1 MLSKFS
7 VRKPFTVLVAVVIVI
22 VFGVISFTKMTPDLF
37 PNINTPYVIVMT
49 TYPGASPEEAEVEI
63 TEPMEQQLATLA
75 NIKNVTSVSA
85 SNYSMIQMEF
95 SDDVNMDAISVDI
108 RDKISQIEGNL
119 PETAGTPVVMK
130 ISTDMMPV
138 VTAAVGMKG
147 KPAGEVSRFVK
158 EELQSSLSG
167 VEGVASVSTMGM
179 VSDNI
184 QIVLSQEKIDEINQK
199 ISAAIS
205 SSLGE
210 AESQITSGMGAAASG
225 KQQIRDGKEAIA
237 EGQRQAAEQLAA
249 MKKQLT
255 DSRQQLTDLKK
266 QGPALKLLL
275 KEYDN
280 AVASGNQTLIQM
292 IEQQIEMTGMTVD
305 TLRKAVAQLDTID
318 EQIAAVDAALKNLEV
333 EGAAASFTLG
343 NRYADLAAAE
353 STIDATVNQ
362 LQSALSQVQSSQE
375 AALASAD
382 MTGVLTMSNISA
394 ILSAQNFSMPAG
406 YITDG
411 QAKILVSVGNKIKD
425 KDELESL
432 ILIDMGI
439 DGVEPVRLS
448 DIGTVTYANQA
459 EDTYA
464 KINGQNG
471 VLLSFTKQSSY
482 ATAVVADNIS
492 AKFAQLESEY
502 DDLEFTMLSDQGEYI
517 HLVINSVLQNL
528 LMGAVLAILI
538 LLFFLRDIRPTIIT
552 AVSIPISVIFAVVLM
567 YFSGVTLNMISLSG
581 LAIGV
586 GMLVDN
592 SIVVVENTYR
602 LRALGYSRV
611 QSAVSGAVQVAGAIT
626 SSTLTTICVFVPII
640 FVDGMTKDIFMDLAL
655 TVAYSLIASLIVAL
669 TLVPAMAKGLLAKDT
684 KKSILSQEGKTI
696 KSYKKLAAWSLGHKK
711 TLIIASVAILAVSAA
726 LAFSRGFSYM
736 PSMSTPQISAV
747 IQMPDESTLEET
759 SEATDAV
766 SEEIRKIDGV
776 RTVGAMLSSDTL
788 GMFGMSAGQQDV
800 TSTMLYI
807 ILDEDK
813 ADNGKLINKKLEKL
827 AKKYDC
833 EITTSSGMDMSSMMG
848 GSGVAVNLY
857 SDDLDQLRSTGAAIE
872 KELRGMKQLEE
883 VSDVNEDSTE
893 ELKVVVNKNLAIKE
907 GLTTAQ
913 VYQQIASKLTEES
926 SATTLNDENGTVDV
940 VVENSTAGKF
950 TKDDLLN
957 MKLTA
962 DKSDGTKSEVTLS
975 TIATV
980 ENGASLDAINHDNQN
995 RTLSVSAAVKD
1006 GYNVTHANNA
1016 VKNMIEKKDLVPDG
1030 VKISYGGETQEIMD
1044 AMRQMVLMLIV
1055 GLILVYLIMVA
1066 QFQSLRSPF
1075 IVLFTIPLAFTGG
1088 MLALLICG
1096 QDVSVVSMMGFVM
1109 LMGVV
1114 VNNAIV
1120 LVDCINR
1127 FRLEGMEMDEAIIN
1141 AGAVRMRPVL
1151 MTAVTTILGLLPLA
1165 IGIGTGSEMVQP
1177 VAIVCIGGL
1186 VYATLMT
1193 LVIIPVMYRIFAKK
1207 HMENVKEEELEVL
1220 NV

>member
-199 ISAAIS
+199 ISAAIG

-492 AKFAQLESEY
+492 AKFAQLESE
-502 DDLEFTMLSDQGEYI
+502 
-517 HLVINSVLQNL
+517 
-528 LMGAVLAILI
+528 
-538 LLFFLRDIRPTIIT
+538 
-552 AVSIPISVIFAVVLM
+552 
-567 YFSGVTLNMISLSG
+567 
-581 LAIGV
+581 
-586 GMLVDN
+586 
-592 SIVVVENTYR
+592 
-602 LRALGYSRV
+602 
-611 QSAVSGAVQVAGAIT
+611 
-626 SSTLTTICVFVPII
+626 
-640 FVDGMTKDIFMDLAL
+640 
-655 TVAYSLIASLIVAL
+655 
-669 TLVPAMAKGLLAKDT
+669 
-684 KKSILSQEGKTI
+684 
-696 KSYKKLAAWSLGHKK
+696 
-711 TLIIASVAILAVSAA
+711 
-726 LAFSRGFSYM
+726 
-736 PSMSTPQISAV
+736 
-747 IQMPDESTLEET
+747 
-759 SEATDAV
+759 
-766 SEEIRKIDGV
+766 
-776 RTVGAMLSSDTL
+776 
-788 GMFGMSAGQQDV
+788 
-800 TSTMLYI
+800 
-807 ILDEDK
+807 
-813 ADNGKLINKKLEKL
+813 
-827 AKKYDC
+827 
-833 EITTSSGMDMSSMMG
+833 
-848 GSGVAVNLY
+848 
-857 SDDLDQLRSTGAAIE
+857 
-872 KELRGMKQLEE
+872 
-883 VSDVNEDSTE
+883 
-893 ELKVVVNKNLAIKE
+893 
-907 GLTTAQ
+907 
-913 VYQQIASKLTEES
+913 
-926 SATTLNDENGTVDV
+926 
-940 VVENSTAGKF
+940 
-950 TKDDLLN
+950 
-957 MKLTA
+957 
-962 DKSDGTKSEVTLS
+962 
-975 TIATV
+975 
-980 ENGASLDAINHDNQN
+980 
-995 RTLSVSAAVKD
+995 
-1006 GYNVTHANNA
+1006 
-1016 VKNMIEKKDLVPDG
+1016 
-1030 VKISYGGETQEIMD
+1030 
-1044 AMRQMVLMLIV
+1044 
-1055 GLILVYLIMVA
+1055 
-1066 QFQSLRSPF
+1066 
-1075 IVLFTIPLAFTGG
+1075 
-1088 MLALLICG
+1088 
-1096 QDVSVVSMMGFVM
+1096 
-1109 LMGVV
+1109 
-1114 VNNAIV
+1114 
-1120 LVDCINR
+1120 
-1127 FRLEGMEMDEAIIN
+1127 
-1141 AGAVRMRPVL
+1141 
-1151 MTAVTTILGLLPLA
+1151 
-1165 IGIGTGSEMVQP
+1165 
-1177 VAIVCIGGL
+1177 
-1186 VYATLMT
+1186 
-1193 LVIIPVMYRIFAKK
+1193 
-1207 HMENVKEEELEVL
+1207 
-1220 NV
+1220 

>member
-49 TYPGASPEEAEVEI
+49 TYPGASPEEAEIEI

-225 KQQIRDGKEAIA
+225 KQQIRDGTEAIA

-362 LQSALSQVQSSQE
+362 LQSALAQVQSSRE

-439 DGVEPVRLS
+439 DGVDPVRLS

-552 AVSIPISVIFAVVLM
+552 AVSIPISVVFAVVLM

-655 TVAYSLIASLIVAL
+655 TVAYSLLASLIVAL
-669 TLVPAMAKGLLAKDT
+669 TLVPAMARGLLSKDT

-759 SEATDAV
+759 SEVTDAV

-813 ADNGKLINKKLEKL
+813 ADNGKLIDKKLEKL
-827 AKKYDC
+827 AKKYGC
-833 EITTSSGMDMSSMMG
+833 EITTSSGMDMSSMTG
-848 GSGVAVNLY
+848 GGGIAVNLY
-857 SDDLDQLRSTGAAIE
+857 SDDLDLLRSTGAAIE

-883 VSDVNEDSTE
+883 VSDVKEDSTD
-893 ELKVVVNKNLAIKE
+893 ELKVIVNKNLAIKE

-940 VVENSTAGKF
+940 VVENSTAGDF

-975 TIATV
+975 TIAAV
-980 ENGASLDAINHDNQN
+980 ENGASLDSINHDNQN

-1006 GYNVTHANNA
+1006 GYNVTHANDA

-1165 IGIGTGSEMVQP
+1165 IGIGTGAEMVQP

-1186 VYATLMT
+1186 IYATLMT

-1207 HMENVKEEELEVL
+1207 HMENVKDEELEVL